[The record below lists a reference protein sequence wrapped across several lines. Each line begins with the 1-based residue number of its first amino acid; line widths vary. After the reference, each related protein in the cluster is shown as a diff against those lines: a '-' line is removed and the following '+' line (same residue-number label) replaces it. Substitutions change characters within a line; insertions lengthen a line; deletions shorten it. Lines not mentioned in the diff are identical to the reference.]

1 MENNK
6 DLPKGWIRRRLPE
19 DIEYTDKQLNSD
31 MRAIFVNQYNLFSA
45 FPKRSGS
52 LKNWQILFYHAWGV
66 GKKAA
71 NGIMNTYYRRCF
83 HPERKQR
90 SDKGKTLINSDKKR
104 KSVYTAQYVFKRE
117 QTYRRVFET
126 IRIDCVEKS

>member
-6 DLPKGWIRRRLPE
+6 DLPKGWIRRRIPE
-19 DIEYTDKQLNSD
+19 DVEYTDKQLNSD

-45 FPKRSGS
+45 SPKQSGS

-66 GKKAA
+66 GKKAS

-83 HPERKQR
+83 HP
-90 SDKGKTLINSDKKR
+90 
-104 KSVYTAQYVFKRE
+104 
-117 QTYRRVFET
+117 
-126 IRIDCVEKS
+126 